1 MLFAVS
7 IGSRELVMACLT
19 IPVSSMRT
27 KPSRQKPLSS
37 QRSYWDVKAPW
48 GSEQMGILHDPDQLD
63 FNQEEVDEQES
74 LEQAIS
80 CTVMVS

>member
-1 MLFAVS
+1 M
-7 IGSRELVMACLT
+7 
-19 IPVSSMRT
+19 
-27 KPSRQKPLSS
+27 SS
-37 QRSYWDVKAPW
+37 QRSYWEVKAPW